1 MMSPSVTAFAQSE
14 IRRANSWYGGL
25 GLTLSSGIVASINA
39 GLAEAGA
46 AIIVFS
52 RHSRDNPRIEAETS
66 YLTYARVKEQRI
78 LGLLARLPIWSRP

>member
-14 IRRANSWYGGL
+14 IRRANSWFG

>member
-1 MMSPSVTAFAQSE
+1 MISASVTAFAQSE
-14 IRRANSWYGGL
+14 IRRANSWYG

-52 RHSRDNPRIEAETS
+52 RHPRDNPRIEAETS
-66 YLTYARVKEQRI
+66 YLTYARAKEQRI

>member
-1 MMSPSVTAFAQSE
+1 MISASVTAFAQSE
-14 IRRANSWYGGL
+14 ILRANSWFG

-52 RHSRDNPRIEAETS
+52 RHPRDNPRIEAETS

>member
-1 MMSPSVTAFAQSE
+1 MISPSVTAFAQSE
-14 IRRANSWYGGL
+14 IRRANSWFG
-25 GLTLSSGIVASINA
+25 GLTLCSGIVASINA

>member
-14 IRRANSWYGGL
+14 IRRANSWYG

>member
-1 MMSPSVTAFAQSE
+1 MISPSVTAFAQSE
-14 IRRANSWYGGL
+14 IRRANSWFG
-25 GLTLSSGIVASINA
+25 GLTLSGGIVASINA